1 MTIES
6 RIAVLYERKNR
17 LEKNGKNSEG
27 NGVLRKINREIR
39 NLEKQKNSV

>member
-6 RIAVLYERKNR
+6 QIAALYDRKNR

-27 NGVLRKINREIR
+27 NGVLRKINRQIR
-39 NLEKQKNSV
+39 NLKKQAK

>member
-6 RIAVLYERKNR
+6 QLTALYERKNR

-27 NGVLRKINREIR
+27 NGVLRRINREIR
-39 NLEKQKNSV
+39 NLEKQKN

>member
-6 RIAVLYERKNR
+6 QITALYDRKNR

-27 NGVLRKINREIR
+27 NGVLRKINRQIR
-39 NLEKQKNSV
+39 NLEKQVK

>member
-6 RIAVLYERKNR
+6 QIAALYDRKNR

-27 NGVLRKINREIR
+27 NGVLRKINRQIR
-39 NLEKQKNSV
+39 NLEKQVK

>member
-6 RIAVLYERKNR
+6 QIAALYDRKNR

-27 NGVLRKINREIR
+27 NGVLRKINRQIR
-39 NLEKQKNSV
+39 NLQKQM